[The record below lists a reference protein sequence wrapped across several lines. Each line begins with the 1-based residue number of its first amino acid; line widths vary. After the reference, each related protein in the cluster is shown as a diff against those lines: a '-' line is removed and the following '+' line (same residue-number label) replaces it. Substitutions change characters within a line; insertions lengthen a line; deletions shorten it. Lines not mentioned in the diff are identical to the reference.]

1 MRILFFSG
9 AMPSFFSPA
18 VPGDSYVTGGWI
30 TGTIESLLSVRE
42 VELCCAFPYPAGGSM
57 PSGTYRGVRY
67 AGLPVRYGF
76 SGEENDAGAEACGTL
91 LDVFRPDVVQIFG
104 TESAS
109 CLPLLAAAASRGIGG
124 RTAVHIQGLCGA
136 IAGCYT
142 AGLPG
147 RVCRFATP
155 RDLIRHDSILRQQD
169 GFLLR
174 AEAEKKIFAACAYAF
189 GRTEFDRR
197 EAERLHPG
205 IAYRKVPEAMRP
217 SFYASEWTREGA
229 VPHRLLLSQGGYP
242 LKGLHVLLEALPRI
256 LSRFPDTTLHIAGG
270 DPTRSAEGIRGRM
283 LIGSYG
289 AYILRLIRR
298 LGLRNA
304 VRFTGTLDEPRMLS
318 EYLCS
323 ECLVS
328 SSVLEN
334 SPNSVAEAMLLGLPV
349 IATRTGGTPD
359 VLPEGCGRLVPP
371 LDAGAIAEAVLRAFS
386 DPNETDR
393 LRLSARE
400 HALQAHDPAACR
412 EALLTAYREM
422 LSNGTS

>member
-1 MRILFFSG
+1 MRILFFTA

-30 TGTIESLLSVRE
+30 TGAIESLLSVRE
-42 VELCCAFPYPAGGSM
+42 AALCCAFPYPVGGPM

-76 SGEENDAGAEACGTL
+76 SGEENDAGAEACGAL
-91 LDVFRPDVVQIFG
+91 LDAFRPDIVQIFG

-109 CLPLLAAAASRGIGG
+109 CLPLLAAASSRGLGK
-124 RTAVHIQGLCGA
+124 RTAVHIQGLCGT
-136 IAGCYT
+136 IAKCYT
-142 AGLPG
+142 AGLPE

-155 RDLIRHDSILRQQD
+155 RDLLRHDSILRQQK

-189 GRTEFDRR
+189 GRTGFDRR

-205 IAYRKVPEAMRP
+205 IAYRRVPEAMRP
-217 SFYASEWTREGA
+217 SFYASEWTRKNA
-229 VPHRLLLSQGGYP
+229 VPHRLFLSQGGYP
-242 LKGLHVLLEALPRI
+242 LKGLHILLEAMPGI
-256 LSRFPDTTLHIAGG
+256 LDRFPDTTLHIAGG
-270 DPTRSAEGIRGRM
+270 DPTRSAEGLRGRM

-298 LGLRNA
+298 LGLRGA
-304 VRFTGTLDEPRMLS
+304 VLFTGTLDEPRMLS
-318 EYLCS
+318 EYLS
-323 ECLVS
+323 AECLVS
-328 SSVLEN
+328 ASVLEN

-349 IATRTGGTPD
+349 IATRAGGTPD

-371 LDAGAIAEAVLRAFS
+371 LDAGAITEAVLRTFS
-386 DPNETDR
+386 DPEEADR
-393 LRLSARE
+393 MRLSARD
-400 HALQAHDPAACR
+400 HALRAHDPGACR
-412 EALLTAYREM
+412 EALLAAYREM
-422 LSNGTS
+422 LS